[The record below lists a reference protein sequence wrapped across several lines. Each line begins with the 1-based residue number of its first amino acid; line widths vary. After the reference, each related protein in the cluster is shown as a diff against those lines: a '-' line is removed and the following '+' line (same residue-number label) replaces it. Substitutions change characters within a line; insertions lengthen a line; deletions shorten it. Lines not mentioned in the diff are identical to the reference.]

1 VDDFA
6 QRAWR
11 LILHREPDDDAA
23 GRLERGEVSRAR
35 LVREL
40 VESREFERVE
50 LLDDGL
56 ARARAE
62 RLKEGRPRE
71 LLAPAWADERA
82 IELPWTLARYRGE
95 RRVLDIGYAFAEPAY
110 LEGLAALGA
119 AELVGVDLAE
129 AEVPGLRPVVA
140 DVRELPFESGSFD
153 VAFCISTLEHVGRDN
168 AVYSVDAPRE
178 EDGDAAALR
187 ELHRVLAKDGRLLVS
202 VPTGER
208 DDQGWQLQRTPED
221 WVGVFEDAGF
231 VVYEDELYI
240 RTPEGWRTA
249 TVGEVRGT
257 RYGEHTAGA
266 VLLAELHPSS
276 AGERLRLAV
285 RDARHRGEIRRSTT
299 GSAN

>member
-11 LILHREPDDDAA
+11 LILHREPDEDAA

-71 LLAPAWADERA
+71 LRAPSWADERA
-82 IELPWTLARYRGE
+82 IEIPWALARYRGE
-95 RRVLDIGYAFAEPAY
+95 RTVLDVGYAFAEPAY
-110 LEGLAALGA
+110 LEGLTALGA

-140 DVRELPFESGSFD
+140 DVRKLPFGDGSFEL
-153 VAFCISTLEHVGRDN
+153 AYCISTLEHVGRDN
-168 AVYSVDAPRE
+168 AVYSIESARE
-178 EDGDAAALR
+178 EGGDAAALR
-187 ELHRVLAKDGRLLVS
+187 ELRRVLAKDGRLVVS

-208 DDQGWQLQRTPED
+208 DDQGWQLQRTPDD
-221 WVGVFEDAGF
+221 WIAVFEGAGF
-231 VVYEDELYI
+231 VVYEDELY
-240 RTPEGWRTA
+240 THTSEGWRTA
-249 TVGEVRGT
+249 TLDEARGA
-257 RYGEHTAGA
+257 RYGGHTAGA

-276 AGERLRLAV
+276 AGEKLRLAV
-285 RDARHRGEIRRSTT
+285 RDVRHRGEIRRST
-299 GSAN
+299 SA